1 MSIFESTINKSLSS
15 YKRVKLI
22 NIPEKYSDQKIL
34 KHVETSN
41 NGYIWV
47 DNDTIIAVL
56 SINQKE
62 DNQIWIQ
69 ALEVLDKYRGNGFG
83 KELLDIAVKEF
94 NANYLSVNKKN
105 ALAKRMYDK
114 YGFKVYKET
123 EYMYFMCLKQSI
135 NENMFFNKKDMKKNL
150 DNWGI
155 KENQDNIL
163 YITGFSGSGK
173 TTLSKDYASKYNAE
187 ILSLDNLDFIWD
199 GSLKDRFILKA
210 FKKFPEYKSVLVR
223 CKSIFIFSSDKDY
236 NTFKE
241 LWPQVVKFIIDE
253 MHKEKRNLFIIE
265 GIQILYDNFPA
276 DLNNVPAILKGTSGI
291 KSFVGR
297 TIRKNNG
304 EFVYNDFKQDFKTGF
319 KGLVIRQDSPINKLR
334 NAWVNNKPYVNK
346 NLVTESTEIIQ
357 ESYKSNRKYSCPF
370 CTYKNIRQKL
380 IYHIEKHHKD
390 MIPENYSAGRLLYD
404 MINTNPNKGKC
415 RICGKPTE
423 WNENKLRYEVFCSN
437 PKCKKAYSDEFHK
450 IRMVNIYGVESLL
463 DDPAMQAKMIKN
475 RKISGY
481 YQFQDG
487 AKISYCGQ
495 YEKKL
500 LEFLDQVMNYS
511 SYDITSPGPVI
522 EYEYEGKKHTWITD
536 QYIGPA
542 NLVIDCKDGGDNPNN
557 RPMKEYRDKQKAKEQ
572 AIAKTHKYNYLRLTN
587 NDFSQLIETLMDIK
601 YQLMENP
608 ILLDNP
614 IININE
620 DAGLAASPVGNAMV
634 GTGKVTPYVIAFKP
648 IDSVFTD
655 DTDYALTFD
664 KSLDD
669 IYTINNEGYIEKKGI
684 DFLFDKKFN
693 IIKSESNIE
702 FQMDDKQHDRSYFYE
717 LALKDNKN
725 YEYEDNIYEDIY
737 LKSQINCESIIYNCD
752 DGLLSKLSEINEMST
767 DIDFVKIR
775 NDINGYFL
783 YNNKSNLRTK
793 SYDTI
798 SEAMNT
804 MGVISTYKMEDII

>member
-15 YKRVKLI
+15 YKRIKLN
-22 NIPEKYSDQKIL
+22 NIPEKYLDQKIL

-41 NGYIWV
+41 DGYIWI

-56 SINQKE
+56 SISQKE

-105 ALAKRMYDK
+105 ALAKNMYSN

-123 EYMYFMCLKQSI
+123 DYMYFMCLKQSI
-135 NENMFFNKKDMKKNL
+135 NENVFINRKDVKKNL

-173 TTLSKDYASKYNAE
+173 TTLAKEYASKYNAE
-187 ILSLDNLDFIWD
+187 ILSLDWLDFIWAETTR
-199 GSLKDRFILKA
+199 SRFILKA
-210 FKKFPEYKSVLVR
+210 FKKFPKYKSVLEKCSSAGKFNSKDDR
-223 CKSIFIFSSDKDY
+223 EIFITL
-236 NTFKE
+236 NPE
-241 LWPQVVKFIIDE
+241 IIKYIVDE
-253 MHKEKRNLFIIE
+253 MHKEKNNLFIIE
-265 GIQILYDNFPA
+265 GLQILYEIFPI
-276 DLNNVPAILKGTSGI
+276 DLDNVPIIIKGTSGV
-291 KSFVGR
+291 KSFIGR

-304 EFVYNDFKQDFKTGF
+304 EFIFDDFKEDFKSGF
-319 KGLVIRQDSPINKLR
+319 KSFVIKQNKSLENLKKQLKN
-334 NAWVNNKPYVNK
+334 NASNN
-346 NLVTESTEIIQ
+346 NLVTESAEVIQ
-357 ESYKSNRKYSCPF
+357 ESYKSNRKYPCPF

-404 MINTNPNKGKC
+404 MINTNPNRGKC

-463 DDPAMQAKMIKN
+463 DDPNMQAKMIKN

-572 AIAKTHKYNYLRLTN
+572 AIAKTRKYNYLRLTN
-587 NDFSQLIETLMDIK
+587 NDFSQLIEALMDIK

-664 KSLDD
+664 KSLED

-702 FQMDDKQHDRSYFYE
+702 FQMDDKPHGRSYFYE

-737 LKSQINCESIIYNCD
+737 LKTQINCESIIYNCD
-752 DGLLSKLSEINEMST
+752 DSLLSKLSEINEMST

>member
-15 YKRVKLI
+15 YKRIKL
-22 NIPEKYSDQKIL
+22 NKIPEKYLDQRIL

-41 NGYIWV
+41 EGYVWI

-56 SINQKE
+56 SISQKE
-62 DNQIWIQ
+62 DSQIWIQ
-69 ALEVLDKYRGNGFG
+69 ALEVLDKYRGNGYG
-83 KELLDIAVKEF
+83 KELLNIAVKEF

-105 ALAKRMYDK
+105 ALAKNMYSD

-123 EYMYFMCLKQSI
+123 DYMYFMCLKQSI
-135 NENMFFNKKDMKKNL
+135 NENVFINRKDEKKNL
-150 DNWGI
+150 DNWGT

-173 TTLSKDYASKYNAE
+173 TTLSKEYASKYNAE

-199 GSLKDRFILKA
+199 ESLKNRFVLKA
-210 FKKFPEYKSVLVR
+210 FKEFPKYKSALE
-223 CKSIFIFSSDKDY
+223 KSSSAGVFNSEDDY
-236 NTFKE
+236 KTFAE
-241 LWPQVVKFIIDE
+241 LYPKVVKYIIDE
-253 MHKEKRNLFIIE
+253 MHKEKSNLFIIE
-265 GIQILYDNFPA
+265 GIQILYEVFPIN
-276 DLNNVPAILKGTSGI
+276 LSNVPIIIKGTSGV
-291 KSFVGR
+291 KSFIRR
-297 TIRKNNG
+297 TIRKNRG
-304 EFVYNDFKQDFKTGF
+304 EFVFDDFKEDFKSGF
-319 KGLVIRQDSPINKLR
+319 KGFVIKQNKSLESLKRQLK
-334 NAWVNNKPYVNK
+334 NNNYVNK
-346 NLVTESTEIIQ
+346 NLVAESSDIIQ

-370 CTYKNIRQKL
+370 CSYKNIRQKL
-380 IYHIEKHHKD
+380 IYHIEKQHKD

-463 DDPAMQAKMIKN
+463 DDPNMQAKMIKN

-500 LEFLDQVMNYS
+500 LEFLDQVMNYN

-587 NDFSQLIETLMDIK
+587 NDFSQLIEALMDIK

-634 GTGKVTPYVIAFKP
+634 GTNNATPYVIAFKP
-648 IDSVFTD
+648 IDSEFTD
-655 DTDYALTFD
+655 DTDFALTFD
-664 KSLDD
+664 KSLED
-669 IYTINNEGYIEKKGI
+669 IYTINNEGYIEKKCI
-684 DFLFDKKFN
+684 DFLFDKKFS
-693 IIKSESNIE
+693 IIKSENCID
-702 FQMDDKQHDRSYFYE
+702 FKIDNKVHDRSYFYE
-717 LALKDNKN
+717 LALEGNKN
-725 YEYEDNIYEDIY
+725 YEYEENIYEDIY

-752 DGLLSKLSEINEMST
+752 NSLLNKMSEINEIST

-783 YNNKSNLRTK
+783 YNRKTNLRSK
-793 SYDTI
+793 SYSSI
-798 SEAMNT
+798 NEAMNI
-804 MGVISTYKMEDII
+804 ISIISKYKMEDII